1 MAAAAKRA
9 RAGGGSARDR
19 LGALPDELLHRVLSF
34 LPAQEVVRTTVL
46 SKRWTDLWRSVP
58 RINLDFFNF
67 RRGSR
72 EDWTKGW
79 ERMEDFSNNILMLHR
94 APCLDAFRLNAF
106 FEHHDEHRHIDGWV
120 RRAMNAMLNVFP
132 ECYNCAKI

>member
-1 MAAAAKRA
+1 MAAAAKW
-9 RAGGGSARDR
+9 ARDR
-19 LGALPDELLHRVLSF
+19 LSALPDELLHSVLSF

-58 RINLDFFNF
+58 RIILDFFNF

-79 ERMEDFSNNILMLHR
+79 KRMEDFTNNILMLHR
-94 APCLDAFRLNAF
+94 APRLDAFRLNAF
-106 FEHHDEHRHIDGWV
+106 FEHHDEHRHRSMGPGNLRIF
-120 RRAMNAMLNVFP
+120 LEP
-132 ECYNCAKI
+132 YNCVKI